1 MFMAFFKTF
10 LSCAVSFSFK
20 SIFVMATLQAM
31 VVNQNSGPSSGSR
44 GPDAVAG
51 FYGGKFFFG
60 VLFTHNI
67 VIICTTQIFSSHQR
81 LTQIIDS
88 YQRLTPIVGSHQ
100 RLKVHHDV
108 HTTSCQKLVQ
118 PCSGSRSSMELCE
131 VCRGAGP

>member
-1 MFMAFFKTF
+1 MKVFF
-10 LSCAVSFSFK
+10 C
-20 SIFVMATLQAM
+20 
-31 VVNQNSGPSSGSR
+31 
-44 GPDAVAG
+44 
-51 FYGGKFFFG
+51 FFG
-60 VLFTHNI
+60 VHFTHNI

-131 VCRGAGP
+131 VCRCEGP